1 MSAISK
7 SKIKQITESG
17 SLDDLRELI
26 GDLAS
31 RVETLET
38 NKVEELDTSGSG
50 NAVTGYTK
58 SGKKLTLKKDSTF
71 SLSNHTHLYA
81 GSSSAGG
88 SAQSVANSLTILL
101 NGGTSEGTNKFTFNG
116 SATKSVN
123 ITYDK
128 VGAASSGHTHT
139 GTYVDFTRL
148 AQLFTFDGGES
159 TGVEGNTGLPYVEF
173 VNGGSVTT
181 RGKASK
187 TWSGSSGNY
196 SYTINYSDHKKG
208 KIASGKRGFT
218 SDTYVPR
225 VKTYSLVSG
234 TKFEEVYDSAV
245 IDISTGNVTVYSNTN
260 TPNYMVVIY

>member
-26 GDLAS
+26 RDLAS

-71 SLSNHTHLYA
+71 STSGHTHNYA

-88 SAQSVANSLTILL
+88 AANSVANKLSIQL
-101 NGGTSEGTNKFTFNG
+101 NGGIAKEYNG
-116 SATKSVN
+116 SGAVSIN
-123 ITYDK
+123 ITPSAI
-128 VGAASSGHTHT
+128 GAAVSGHAHT
-139 GTYVDFTRL
+139 GVYVDFTRL
-148 AQLFTFDGGES
+148 ANLFNFEGGET
-159 TGVEGNTGLPYVEF
+159 TGVEGNTGMPYVEF
-173 VNGGSVTT
+173 VNSNSITT

-187 TWSGSSGNY
+187 AWSGSSGNY

-225 VKTYSLVSG
+225 VKTYSWVYG
-234 TKFEEVYDSAV
+234 TQFEEVYDSAV
-245 IDISTGNVTVYSNTN
+245 IDISTGNVTVYSNIN